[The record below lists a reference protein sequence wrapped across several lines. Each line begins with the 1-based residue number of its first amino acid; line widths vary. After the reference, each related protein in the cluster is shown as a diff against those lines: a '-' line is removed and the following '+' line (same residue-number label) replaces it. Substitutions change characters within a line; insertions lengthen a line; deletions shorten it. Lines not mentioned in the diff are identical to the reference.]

1 MSARTTTPTAP
12 ATSPTGSVPG
22 GDLALLRARV
32 DGAVLVTGD
41 PGWPQAFAPFN
52 SAVVQHPAVAVVAET
67 VADVVHA
74 VRWAAERRLRVA
86 VQSTGHGPGAPADGA
101 LLVVTSRLRRVRVD
115 AGTRTAFVAAGN
127 RWGDVVPAA
136 QEHGLAPV
144 LGSSPHV
151 GCVGFVLGGGLG
163 WLGRAY
169 GFGSD
174 HVRAFDV
181 VTPDGSLVR
190 ASAHDHPE
198 LFWALRGVGGS
209 PFGVVVGMEID
220 LHPLTTLYG
229 GNLWYPAELAGE
241 VTARWRDWVAQAPDE
256 LTSSVAWLHYP
267 PVPGVPQALRGT
279 AFAVVRGAWC
289 GDPAQGR
296 ALLDEWRHWRAP
308 EVDGWAELPFGDVGA
323 ISHDPTDPMPAMV
336 TTELFDTL
344 PDAAVE
350 AAVEPWTEHLDGE
363 RLVVL
368 GEIRH
373 LGGAVRRGA
382 ADAPNDRARTAE
394 HCLEY
399 VTVQAQEHRRHAV
412 ERLYARTRD
421 RLAPYVT
428 GATYLNFTELA
439 EKGARTASACGT
451 GSWQR
456 LRTLKSVLDP
466 DDRFCHGFAVPPFD
480 VPLAGVP
487 RQRPREG

>member
-1 MSARTTTPTAP
+1 MRLTPAERDRLLLASAA
-12 ATSPTGSVPG
+12 
-22 GDLALLRARV
+22 
-32 DGAVLVTGD
+32 
-41 PGWPQAFAPFN
+41 
-52 SAVVQHPAVAVVAET
+52 AVARRRRERGLRLNVPET
-67 VADVVHA
+67 VA
-74 VRWAAERRLRVA
+74 LVA
-86 VQSTGHGPGAPADGA
+86 
-101 LLVVTSRLRRVRVD
+101 
-115 AGTRTAFVAAGN
+115 
-127 RWGDVVPAA
+127 
-136 QEHGLAPV
+136 
-144 LGSSPHV
+144 
-151 GCVGFVLGGGLG
+151 
-163 WLGRAY
+163 
-169 GFGSD
+169 
-174 HVRAFDV
+174 
-181 VTPDGSLVR
+181 
-190 ASAHDHPE
+190 
-198 LFWALRGVGGS
+198 
-209 PFGVVVGMEID
+209 
-220 LHPLTTLYG
+220 
-229 GNLWYPAELAGE
+229 
-241 VTARWRDWVAQAPDE
+241 
-256 LTSSVAWLHYP
+256 
-267 PVPGVPQALRGT
+267 
-279 AFAVVRGAWC
+279 
-289 GDPAQGR
+289 
-296 ALLDEWRHWRAP
+296 
-308 EVDGWAELPFGDVGA
+308 
-323 ISHDPTDPMPAMV
+323 
-336 TTELFDTL
+336 
-344 PDAAVE
+344 DAAVE